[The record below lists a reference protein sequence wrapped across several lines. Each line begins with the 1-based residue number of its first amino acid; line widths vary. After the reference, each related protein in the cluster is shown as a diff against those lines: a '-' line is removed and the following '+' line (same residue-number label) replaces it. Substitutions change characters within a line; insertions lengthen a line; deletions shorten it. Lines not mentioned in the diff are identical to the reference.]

1 VKRKHQMAAVTLLAG
16 LSWLPAGC
24 KHGEKEAEASV
35 AVQSARVQKKELAR
49 TVTAEAVVYPVTQ
62 AVITPKINAPVEK
75 FLVTRGASVR
85 RGQLLAVLENRD
97 LSAAA
102 MDNKGSFDQ
111 AEATYKTSVGA
122 TLPEDAQKA
131 ELETQ
136 NARQALDAQQKVF
149 ESREQLFNQ
158 GALPRKDFDQ
168 ARVSLL
174 QARSQYEI
182 AKKHLDSL
190 NGLVKE
196 QSLKSA
202 GGQLASAR
210 GKYMGA
216 QAQLSY
222 TQIRSPID
230 GVITDRPLYPGEM
243 ASSSTPLLTVMD
255 ISSIIAKAH
264 IPEADAVLL
273 HKGDKAVIS
282 VAGLEDIHGTVTVV
296 SPALDPNSTTV
307 EIWVQARNPERQ
319 IRPGVTARIAM
330 TAQTV
335 RDALVVPTVAL
346 LDAAEGQ
353 AQVMVIDSTGHAQ
366 KREVKTGFESGE
378 QVQILSG
385 LKAGEK
391 VVTQGAYGLPDKAK
405 VEVEAAQKEGGE
417 KPSPGKGDGEKGQKE
432 KDKD

>member
-1 VKRKHQMAAVTLLAG
+1 MKRKFHTAAIMALTG
-16 LSWLPAGC
+16 LSCLAVGC
-24 KHGEKEAEASV
+24 KTDKKEPEASV
-35 AVQSARVQKKELAR
+35 AVQSARAQKMDLTR
-49 TVTAEAVVYPVTQ
+49 MVTAEAVVYPVAQ

-75 FLVTRGASVR
+75 FLVTRGAAVR
-85 RGQLLAVLENRD
+85 QGQLLAVLENRD

-102 MDNKGSFDQ
+102 MDNKGTLDQ
-111 AEATYKTSVGA
+111 AEATYKTTVGA
-122 TLPEDAQKA
+122 TQPEDAQKA
-131 ELETQ
+131 ELEAQ
-136 NARQALDAQQKVF
+136 NARHALDAQQKVF

-158 GALPRKDFDQ
+158 GALPRKDYDQ

-190 NGLVKE
+190 NALVKE

-222 TQIRSPID
+222 TQIRSPIN

-243 ASSSTPLLTVMD
+243 ASSSAPLLTVMD

-282 VAGLEDIHGTVTVV
+282 VAGLEDIQGMVTVV

-307 EIWVQARNPERQ
+307 EIWVQAKNPERK
-319 IRPGVTARIAM
+319 IRPGVTARIAI

-335 RDALVVPTVAL
+335 RDALVVPAVAL
-346 LDAAEGQ
+346 LDAAEGT

-366 KREVKTGFESGE
+366 KREVKTGFESGQ

-385 LKAGEK
+385 IKAGEE
-391 VVTQGAYGLPDKAK
+391 VVTQGAYGLPDKVK

-417 KPSPGKGDGEKGQKE
+417 KPSPGKGDMEKGQKE
-432 KDKD
+432 KD